1 MGKSPEYPDLEFRA
15 PRSWTPGRPAGQP
28 SLIVIHTTEGSE
40 GTTSAENGAAYDAS
54 RTDGTSTH
62 YFHDQDTT
70 VQCVLTRDTA
80 HTAGPTGNRRGIQHE
95 LCGRAGQSAD
105 QWNDA
110 ASAGTLDRAA
120 RQCARD
126 VERYGIPLVK
136 LNPTQVANGKRG
148 FCGHA
153 DITYAFGEVD
163 HTDPGPR
170 FPWDKF
176 LSMVRAHLE
185 KEKDVQLTD
194 KIGGDTGNAGR
205 TVGDV
210 FRDVAIMREWLIGK
224 FGSAPFPPPEGSTL
238 RNLELVQ
245 GIDRRV
251 DELSDAVVRMQ
262 ATLDM
267 VLAKLTAAK

>member
-1 MGKSPEYPDLEFRA
+1 MAQSREYPDLVFRS
-15 PRSWTPGRPAGQP
+15 PRSWTSGRPSGQP
-28 SLIVIHTTEGSE
+28 TLIVIHTTEGSE

-110 ASAGTLDRAA
+110 ASAGTLRQAA

-126 VERYGIPLVK
+126 AKRYGIPVVK
-136 LNPTQVANGKRG
+136 LNAVQVANGQRG
-148 FCGHA
+148 FCGHV
-153 DITYAFGEVD
+153 DITHAFGEVD

-176 LSMVRAHLE
+176 LSMVRAHLDE
-185 KEKDVQLTD
+185 ENDMQLTD
-194 KIGGDTGNAGR
+194 RIGGDTGNAGR

-210 FRDVAIMREWLIGK
+210 LRDIAVIREWLIGVY
-224 FGSAPFPPPEGSTL
+224 GGAPFPPPAGSTL
-238 RNLELVQ
+238 RNLELV
-245 GIDRRV
+245 GPIDRRV
-251 DELSDAVVRMQ
+251 DELTDAVNRVQ
-262 ATLDM
+262 NTLDL
-267 VLAKLTAAK
+267 VLAKLTDAK